1 MERKYDEQYVGTE
14 YSKGRTTVSIAKEL
28 GTYNTTIR
36 RILIRNGI
44 TPRGSAEVQ
53 DSLQGNNPF
62 LENSEHANYF
72 LGYIAADGNLADKNW
87 KHFKYSI
94 RLNTC
99 TDPQILDSYKQWA
112 NIPTKTQHKKHKV
125 YGTDEYCV
133 EFCSKNCWE
142 YLTKIGITSN
152 KSLTLMYHRKITYDF
167 IRGVL
172 DGDGNI
178 YVEKDTL
185 IRFRL
190 FTSSPVF
197 AGQLYEFL
205 KIDYTPTIS
214 KYNSIYTVS
223 VCKQSEC
230 ESLYHN
236 LYDNATI
243 FLQRK
248 KDKMARFFEK
258 S

>member
-1 MERKYDEQYVGTE
+1 M
-14 YSKGRTTVSIAKEL
+14 
-28 GTYNTTIR
+28 
-36 RILIRNGI
+36 
-44 TPRGSAEVQ
+44 
-53 DSLQGNNPF
+53 
-62 LENSEHANYF
+62 
-72 LGYIAADGNLADKNW
+72 
-87 KHFKYSI
+87 
-94 RLNTC
+94 
-99 TDPQILDSYKQWA
+99 
-112 NIPTKTQHKKHKV
+112 

-172 DGDGNI
+172 DGDGSI
-178 YVEKDTL
+178 YVEKDKL
-185 IRFRL
+185 VRFRL

-223 VCKQSEC
+223 ICKQSEC
-230 ESLYHN
+230 ELLYHN